1 MSPGRRG
8 ALGAAYVVASAAC
21 FGSLPVF
28 ARAAYA
34 SGTDTETLLLLRFS
48 IASAL
53 LWAVFAARRAS
64 LPRGR
69 WLAVLAAMGGL
80 GYAGQ
85 SFFYFTALTLASAGV
100 VALVLYLYPALVT
113 LLSRVVFRHP
123 LSPLQAAAV
132 AMALVGSILTVG
144 PAGDAR
150 PLGVLLAAL
159 AATTYAVYILTGSR
173 LPAEITP
180 TASSTVIITGAA
192 VSYAA
197 VCAAR
202 GLRLPATPAGW
213 GAALAIAIVCTVA
226 AIFLFQA
233 GLQRLGAVRAS
244 VYSTV
249 EPAVTLALAAAL
261 LGERLTV
268 LRIAG
273 AALIIGAV
281 LLLARADLAR
291 PAGRSG
297 AG

>member
-1 MSPGRRG
+1 VSPGRRG

-192 VSYAA
+192 LSYAA

>member
-192 VSYAA
+192 LSYAA